1 MIEIQINRLPGG
13 DTSRRSTMALVTLTN
28 TGEGVGGVKVY
39 AVKLAEADERA
50 RAEVTSTEGR
60 THREV
65 DEGILRL
72 IQRAL
77 SRLTELPQKV
87 PPQT

>member
-1 MIEIQINRLPGG
+1 
-13 DTSRRSTMALVTLTN
+13 MARITLTN
-28 TGEGVGGVKVY
+28 TGEGLGGVKVY
-39 AVKLAEADERA
+39 DVRLVEADERA

-65 DEGILRL
+65 DDGILRL
-72 IQRAL
+72 IQTAF